1 MLVIY
6 TGLSDHISSAFS
18 LLLVQKNI
26 VLGEYNDYT
35 LSIDWCSWL
44 LQVNRGLK
52 L

>member
-35 LSIDWCSWL
+35 IYWL
-44 LQVNRGLK
+44 MFLAITGKQRS
-52 L
+52 